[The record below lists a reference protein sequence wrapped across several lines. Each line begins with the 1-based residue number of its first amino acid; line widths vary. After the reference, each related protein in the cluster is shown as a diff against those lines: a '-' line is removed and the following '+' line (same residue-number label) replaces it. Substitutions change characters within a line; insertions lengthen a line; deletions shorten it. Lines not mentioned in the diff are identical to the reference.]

1 MSQKNHSQLSPFHYS
16 LCLPSDHLN
25 QYSPSRQRK
34 EYKVFQQLLKMVH
47 LREHLM
53 ETSDEECMMM
63 ADLVGVSV
71 SESLSNCHNIALSIE
86 DSEGHSERKIR

>member
-1 MSQKNHSQLSPFHYS
+1 M
-16 LCLPSDHLN
+16 
-25 QYSPSRQRK
+25 
-34 EYKVFQQLLKMVH
+34 FQQLLKMVPH

-71 SESLSNCHNIALSIE
+71 SESLSNCHNIVSSIE
-86 DSEGHSERKIR
+86 DSEGHSECKIQ

>member
-25 QYSPSRQRK
+25 QRSPSRQRK
-34 EYKVFQQLLKMVH
+34 EYKVFQQLLKMVPH
-47 LREHLM
+47 LRECLM
-53 ETSDEECMMM
+53 KTSNEECMMM

-71 SESLSNCHNIALSIE
+71 SESLSNCHNVALSIE
-86 DSEGHSERKIR
+86 DSEGHSEHKI